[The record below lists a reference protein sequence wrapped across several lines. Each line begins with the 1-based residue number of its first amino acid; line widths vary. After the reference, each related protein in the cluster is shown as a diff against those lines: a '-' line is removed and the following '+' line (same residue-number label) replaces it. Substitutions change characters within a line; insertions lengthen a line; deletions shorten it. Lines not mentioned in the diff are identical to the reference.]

1 MTDYQMQVKL
11 QRRATT
17 TVAPSAEYK
26 LDVGVGGQTDRQT
39 GGRRYWLKPAPCGLG
54 SIVE

>member
-17 TVAPSAEYK
+17 TLAPSVEYK
-26 LDVGVGGQTDRQT
+26 LDVGVGDRQT
-39 GGRRYWLKPAPCGLG
+39 DKQADVVIG
-54 SIVE
+54 